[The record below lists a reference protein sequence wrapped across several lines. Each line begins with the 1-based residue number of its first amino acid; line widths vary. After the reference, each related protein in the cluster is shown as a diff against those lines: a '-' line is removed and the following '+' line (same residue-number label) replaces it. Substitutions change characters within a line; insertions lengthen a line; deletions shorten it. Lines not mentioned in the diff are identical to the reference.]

1 MSSLSS
7 AANLSQGAK
16 RAVLAYM
23 SVTMLVVALMMLLG
37 LLLRLSQAQVLTLPP
52 DVFYQVM
59 TAHGIGM
66 VGIAGLGG
74 AAIMWYFLNQYVKLS
89 TWIMVANLALFLLGV
104 VFILG
109 AIFVGGFAAAWTFLF
124 PLPAKAM
131 GIWSNTA
138 AACYLI
144 GVLLVGVGFLLFYLD
159 AARAVLERYG
169 SFGRALGWPQLFGHD
184 DGNAPPPTVVAST
197 VVTVINILS
206 IVVGA
211 VILTVCL
218 INLYVPGFAVDA
230 LLAKNLIFFFGHVF
244 INAAIYMTVI
254 AVFEILPRY
263 TDRPWRSRRVFLGAW
278 TATLIMV
285 LIVYPHHLLMDFAM
299 PTWALVLGQIVSYT
313 SGLPVLAVTLIGTLA
328 IVYRSG
334 LRWDLVSA
342 LLFLSV
348 FGWAAG
354 ILPAIIDGTI
364 VVNQVMHNTLWV
376 PGHFHFYLVLGL
388 GAMLF
393 GFAYYLVKTEGG
405 LKGNAVDAVSFWTF
419 AIGGLGFAGT
429 FLLSGRNSI
438 PRRWAVH
445 LPEWVPYDRL
455 ASVFAALVVAA
466 VLVFLVRFLSRLRA
480 MALAA

>member
-1 MSSLSS
+1 MANASSGGVSLW
-7 AANLSQGAK
+7 AK
-16 RAVLAYM
+16 RAVVAYM
-23 SVTMLVVALMMLLG
+23 SVTILVVALMMLLG
-37 LLLRLSQAQVLTLPP
+37 LVLRLSQAQVITLPP
-52 DVFYQVM
+52 ALFYQVM

-74 AAIMWYFLNQYVKLS
+74 AAIMWYFLNQYVKLN
-89 TWIMVANLALFLLGV
+89 TGIFVANLLLFLLGV

-109 AIFVGGFAAAWTFLF
+109 AIFLGGFAAAWTFLF
-124 PLPAKAM
+124 PLPAKPM
-131 GIWSNTA
+131 GVWSNGA

-144 GVLLVGVGFLLFYLD
+144 GVLVVGVGFLLLYLD
-159 AARAVLERYG
+159 VARALLAKYRSLAG
-169 SFGRALGWPQLFGHD
+169 ALGWPQLFGRD
-184 DGNAPPPTVVAST
+184 DGNAPPPTVIAST
-197 VVTVINILS
+197 VVTVVNILS

-211 VILTVCL
+211 TILTICL
-218 INLYVPGFAVDA
+218 VNLYVPGFAVDA

-254 AVFEILPRY
+254 AVYEILPRY
-263 TDRPWRSRRVFLGAW
+263 TDRPWKSNRVFVGAW
-278 TATLIMV
+278 TATMIMV

-299 PTWALVLGQIVSYT
+299 PTWALLIGQIISYT
-313 SGLPVLAVTLIGTLA
+313 SGLPVLAVTMIGTLA

-334 LRWDLVSA
+334 LRWDLVSG

-364 VVNQVMHNTLWV
+364 VVNHVMHNTLWV
-376 PGHFHFYLVLGL
+376 PGHFHFYLILGL

-393 GFAYYLVKTEGG
+393 GFGYYLAKAGG
-405 LKGNAVDAVSFWTF
+405 ALEGNAVDAVSFWTF
-419 AIGGLGFAGT
+419 AIGGLGFVGM

-445 LPEWVPYDRL
+445 LPEWVPYDRV

-466 VLVFLVRFLSRLRA
+466 VLVFVVRFLSRLRA
-480 MALAA
+480 MTVGA

>member
-1 MSSLSS
+1 MANPSS
-7 AANLSQGAK
+7 AALSLGAR
-16 RAVLAYM
+16 RAVLAY
-23 SVTMLVVALMMLLG
+23 VTVTILVVALMMLFG
-37 LLLRLSQAQVLTLPP
+37 LALRLSQAQVITLSPAL
-52 DVFYQVM
+52 FYQVM

-89 TWIMVANLALFLLGV
+89 TGILLANLLLFLLGV
-104 VFILG
+104 VLILG
-109 AIFVGGFAAAWTFLF
+109 AIFLGGFAAAWTFLF
-124 PLPAKAM
+124 PLPAKPM
-131 GIWSNTA
+131 GVWSNA
-138 AACYLI
+138 AAASYLI
-144 GVLLVGVGFLLFYLD
+144 GVLVIGVGFLLLYLD
-159 AARAVLERYG
+159 VARAILVKYRSLA
-169 SFGRALGWPQLFGHD
+169 RALGWPQLFGRD

-197 VVTVINILS
+197 VVAVINILS

-211 VILTVCL
+211 VILTICL
-218 INLYVPGFAVDA
+218 VNLYVPEFAVDA

-254 AVFEILPRY
+254 AVYEILPRY
-263 TDRPWRSRRVFLGAW
+263 ADRPWKSNRAFLAAW

-299 PTWALVLGQIVSYT
+299 PTWALLMGQIISYT
-313 SGLPVLAVTLIGTLA
+313 SGLPVVAVTMIGTLA
-328 IVYRSG
+328 IVHRSG
-334 LRWDLVSA
+334 LRWDLASG

-364 VVNQVMHNTLWV
+364 VVNHVMHNTLWV

-393 GFAYYLVKTEGG
+393 GFGYYLAKTQGA
-405 LKGNAVDAVSFWTF
+405 LQGNALDAVSFWTF
-419 AIGGLGFAGT
+419 ALGGLGFAGV
-429 FLLSGRNSI
+429 FLVSGRNSI

-445 LPEWVPYDRL
+445 
-455 ASVFAALVVAA
+455 
-466 VLVFLVRFLSRLRA
+466 
-480 MALAA
+480 